1 MQKKEKINFV
11 GIGIFIFMGIV
22 LFGFIIF
29 FAGKYGY
36 KIGGGYKLNV
46 IYKFVNNLSPGQKVS
61 IAGGM
66 EIGSVDDIRLE
77 GDHLVASIKIEGK
90 YKINREAT
98 FHIFSTSL
106 VGMQYININGYNPD
120 STNFY
125 MPDEYI
131 RGNDPF
137 EMSSLME
144 MFGNALGSSM
154 TSTNGQDVLSK
165 IGKMF
170 QDTSELIASL
180 NDIVRNS
187 QKNVEATLK
196 NLDIAMASTAN
207 VMKKLE
213 DTSDKLNQLTAKITD
228 AVGAVDKDKI
238 SSIVGNLDSAVSDL
252 KKFSSTLNEMSKDK
266 TGALSLLKDKEVT
279 DKLKSMIINL
289 EQFSKILRDNPNAI
303 IFGK

>member
-1 MQKKEKINFV
+1 VQKKEKINFV
-11 GIGIFIFMGIV
+11 GIGIFIFLGIV

-36 KIGGGYKLNV
+36 QIAGGYKLNIV
-46 IYKFVNNLSPGQKVS
+46 YKFVNNLSPGQKVS

-66 EIGSVDDIRLE
+66 QIGSVDEIRLE

-106 VGMQYININGYNPD
+106 VGMQYININNYNPD
-120 STNFY
+120 SAEFY
-125 MPDEYI
+125 NPDEYI

-154 TSTNGQDVLSK
+154 TSTNGQDVLTK
-165 IGKMF
+165 LGKMF
-170 QDTSELIASL
+170 QDVGELIGSL
-180 NDIVRNS
+180 NDVVQKS
-187 QKNVEATLK
+187 QKNVESTLK
-196 NLDIAMASTAN
+196 NLDAAMASTAV

-213 DTSDKLNQLTAKITD
+213 DTSDKLNQLTAKVAD
-228 AVGAVDKDKI
+228 AVGAVDKEKI
-238 SSIVGNLDSAVSDL
+238 TSIVGNLDSAMEDL
-252 KKFSSTLNEMSKDK
+252 KKFSTTLNDMSKDK
-266 TGALSLLKDKEVT
+266 SGALSLLKDKEVT
-279 DKLKSMIINL
+279 EKLRSMIMNL
-289 EQFSKILRDNPNAI
+289 EEFSKILKNNPNAI